1 MSTIFFYWDIRP
13 EKDREYMDFYFNE
26 CLPGMSRVGITVADV
41 WLKVAGEGPQ
51 IMALGESDGPDT
63 ARQAIESADFRSLET
78 RLQTYVE
85 NYSKRLARRNIKSEG
100 R

>member
-1 MSTIFFYWDIRP
+1 MSTIFFYWDIKP

-26 CLPGMSRVGITVADV
+26 CLPAMSKVGIYVSDV
-41 WLKVAGEGPQ
+41 WLKVAGQGPQ
-51 IMALGESDGPDT
+51 IIALGESDGPDT
-63 ARQAIESADFRSLET
+63 ARKAISSREFGNLEN

-85 NYSKRLARRNIKSEG
+85 NYSKHLTRRDIKSEG